1 MVCDG
6 TALRVV
12 IAGMLILD
20 RSCCSFGSKFLRQ
33 RRAMDPT
40 VRFLE
45 GGAIVADG
53 KERGNNGSVFLMDR
67 SQLRTMIEFISPFL
81 LREAMSLLH
90 YPIIVISESHLK
102 QDYSYL

>member
-12 IAGMLILD
+12 IAGILILD
-20 RSCCSFGSKFLRQ
+20 RSCCSFGSKFFRQ
-33 RRAMDPT
+33 RRTLDPT

-81 LREAMSLLH
+81 LRGGNEFTPLSN
-90 YPIIVISESHLK
+90 YRNI
-102 QDYSYL
+102 